1 MSKYESK
8 LSHSDILDESTHKKQ
23 EYERL
28 INQFIVYI
36 NETKYYEAHETL
48 EEIWF
53 PRRFEDNVEMKL
65 VKGFINAAVSFELIK
80 RGRPESS
87 KRVWKNFE
95 KYIILLGT
103 FESPHNSRYEE
114 LDRFLRQ
121 KKSEL
126 TSNL

>member
-1 MSKYESK
+1 MSKYEST
-8 LSHSDILDESTHKKQ
+8 LSQNDIVGESEAKKA

-28 INQFIVYI
+28 INQFISYI
-36 NETKYYEAHETL
+36 NEAKYYEAHEAL

-65 VKGFINAAVSFELIK
+65 IKGFINAAVSFELIK

-87 KRVWKNFE
+87 QRVWKNFE

-103 FESPHNSRYEE
+103 FESPHNSRYKE
-114 LDRFLRQ
+114 LDLFLRE
-121 KKSEL
+121 KKREL
-126 TSNL
+126 TSNP